1 MQAGQ
6 TWRLTGLAA
15 GIINSPGHAGRPRR
29 VNWAQPGFT
38 LIELMVVVTL
48 VGILT
53 ALIIPEM
60 KGSFQAALLRSTSRD
75 LINVCDLTYSRAV
88 SLNQVRR
95 LRLEEKTGRYAVE
108 KRVVDQGAESYVPV
122 DDSGCS
128 GQLNP
133 KISMTVHR
141 ADEADPNT
149 PPEAPSPVPPPATGD
164 FSEAGST
171 IAFYPD
177 GTADPAVI
185 ELADQDGFRVALRIN
200 PITARIHIEE
210 WERK

>member
-1 MQAGQ
+1 MKAGQ
-6 TWRLTGLAA
+6 TWRLTGLAP
-15 GIINSPGHAGRPRR
+15 GIMNSPGSAGRPRWG
-29 VNWAQPGFT
+29 NWAQHGFT

-95 LRLEEKTGRYAVE
+95 VRLEERTGRYVVE
-108 KRVVDQGAESYVPV
+108 KRVVEQGGESYVPV

-133 KISMTVHR
+133 KISLTVHR
-141 ADEADPNT
+141 ADDPDTSTPLEAQSPGR
-149 PPEAPSPVPPPATGD
+149 SPVAGD
-164 FSEAGST
+164 LSEAGST

-210 WERK
+210 LERK